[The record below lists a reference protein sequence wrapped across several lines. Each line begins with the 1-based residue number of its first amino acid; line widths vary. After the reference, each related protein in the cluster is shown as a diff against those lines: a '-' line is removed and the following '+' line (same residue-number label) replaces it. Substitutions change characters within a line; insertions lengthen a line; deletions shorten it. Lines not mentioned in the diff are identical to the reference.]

1 MSHFMKKSGKSIY
14 SVGIFYGA
22 VLLLVLSFTLVGCG
36 KDSSGGSSGG
46 SSGISSAR
54 LRAMRA
60 SSVSNLKQLGTAI
73 LMYLNDYND
82 FLPDDPGLIMTGGY
96 VFSPDVFIAPF
107 DKVSKPLFDRKA
119 WEKLSYDERA
129 QAGKQFTSAN
139 TSYAFIIPSGMKCS
153 MTYVPPT
160 TPIAFEK
167 PWLLPEDS
175 DEIAVLYMDGR
186 VEFVK
191 FTGVSAMSCRE
202 VTEKLTV
209 RMPEKNASLRNKM
222 LEIAGRLDVER
233 KSAENSEPEH
243 KAPVDDPKDKYRQ
256 QIRF

>member
-14 SVGIFYGA
+14 SVGSFYGA
-22 VLLLVLSFTLVGCG
+22 VLLLILSFTLVGCG
-36 KDSSGGSSGG
+36 EDSSGGSSGG

-60 SSVSNLKQLGTAI
+60 SSVNNLKQLGMAVH
-73 LMYLNDYND
+73 MYLNDYD
-82 FLPDDPGLIMTGGY
+82 AFLPDDPGLIMSY
-96 VFSPDVFIAPF
+96 VSPDVFIAPF

-119 WEKLSYDERA
+119 WEKLSIEERA

-139 TSYAFIIPSGMKCS
+139 TSYAFIIPSGMKCR
-153 MTYVPPT
+153 YVPLT

-175 DEIAVLYMDGR
+175 DEIAVFYMDGH
-186 VEFVK
+186 VESVK

-209 RMPEKNASLRNKM
+209 GMPTENASLRNKM

-243 KAPVDDPKDKYRQ
+243 KAPVDNPKDKYRQ
-256 QIRF
+256 PIRF

>member
-1 MSHFMKKSGKSIY
+1 MKKSGKSIY

-36 KDSSGGSSGG
+36 EDSSGGSSGG

-60 SSVSNLKQLGTAI
+60 SSMSNLKQLGIAVH
-73 LMYLNDYND
+73 MYLNDYND
-82 FLPDDPGLIMTGGY
+82 FLPDDPGLILTGYG
-96 VFSPDVFIAPF
+96 FSPDVFIAPF
-107 DKVSKPLFDRKA
+107 DKVSNPLFDRKA
-119 WEKLSYDERA
+119 WEKLSWDERA

-139 TSYAFIIPSGMKCS
+139 TSYAFIIPSVVHLS
-153 MTYVPPT
+153 MTYAPST

-175 DEIAVLYMDGR
+175 DEIAVLYMDGH
-186 VEFVK
+186 VESVK

-209 RMPEKNASLRNKM
+209 GMPIENASLRNKM

-243 KAPVDDPKDKYRQ
+243 KAPVDDFKDKYRHP
-256 QIRF
+256 IRF

>member
-1 MSHFMKKSGKSIY
+1 MKKSGKSIY

-36 KDSSGGSSGG
+36 EDSSGGSSGG

-60 SSVSNLKQLGTAI
+60 SSMSNLKQLGTAI
-73 LMYLNDYND
+73 LIYSDAYD
-82 FLPDDPGLIMTGGY
+82 AFLPDDPRLIMTVGY
-96 VFSPDVFIAPF
+96 VSPDVFIAPF

-139 TSYAFIIPSGMKCS
+139 TSYAFIIPSGVQWS
-153 MTYVPPT
+153 MTYEQVK

-175 DEIAVLYMDGR
+175 DEIAVLYMDGH
-186 VEFVK
+186 VEYVK
-191 FTGVSAMSCRE
+191 FTGVSAVSCRE

-209 RMPEKNASLRNKM
+209 GMTEKDASLRNKM

-233 KSAENSEPEH
+233 KSAENSEPEY
-243 KAPVDDPKDKYRQ
+243 KAPVDDSKDKYRQ
-256 QIRF
+256 PILF